1 MAHVD
6 TALLIVRLALGI
18 TIALHGANKIKGGLN
33 GVAGWFESMGMK
45 PGKFNAFMAAWTEI
59 LGGLAFAAGFVTP
72 LSAASIIALMVVAIV
87 TAHRTKGFFIFNPDQ
102 GWEYCFMLAITAYGI
117 GAIGPGRYSIDHAID
132 LHFTGW
138 HGTIIAVAVGL
149 GSSAAL
155 LAACY
160 RPPAASK

>member
-6 TALLIVRLALGI
+6 TALLIMRLALGI
-18 TIALHGANKIKGGLN
+18 TMFLHGANKLKGGLA
-33 GVAGWFESMGMK
+33 GVAGWFSSMGMK
-45 PGKFNAFMAAWTEI
+45 PGKVHAFLAAWTEV
-59 LGGLAFAAGFVTP
+59 LGGLAFAAGLLAP
-72 LSAASIIALMVVAIV
+72 LSAAAMIALMVVAIV

-102 GWEYCFMLAITAYGI
+102 GWEYCFMLAVMAYGI

-138 HGTIIAVAVGL
+138 HGTIITLAVGL

-160 RPPAASK
+160 RPPAPTS